1 MCPATIFKETWNH
14 LIFGIS
20 HYGNIHVF
28 MYVILYMFTMEL
40 VLAGIYLSVKSL
52 RNPVDYQWNTVYF
65 ILYWK
70 DYPDTLIIGR
80 N

>member
-1 MCPATIFKETWNH
+1 MELVYI
-14 LIFGIS
+14 
-20 HYGNIHVF
+20 
-28 MYVILYMFTMEL
+28 FTMEL
-40 VLAGIYLSVKSL
+40 LLVGTYLSVKSL

-70 DYPDTLIIGR
+70 DYPGTLIIGR

>member
-1 MCPATIFKETWNH
+1 MEI
-14 LIFGIS
+14 
-20 HYGNIHVF
+20 Y
-28 MYVILYMFTMEL
+28 MYLYMELVYIFTMEL
-40 VLAGIYLSVKSL
+40 LLVGTYLSVKSL

-70 DYPDTLIIGR
+70 DYSGTLIIGR